1 MLKLKRNTINLLI
14 TFFLISLFSFFIT
27 FNKFY
32 NISTNNNLILIIPL
46 FIILISIVSYL
57 ILLFTIPLKIYGV
70 KKFYLENHKLLL
82 PIFALIALYVV
93 SYFISP
99 IEITSNS
106 TLLNFLFKNTNL
118 SNFIFKNFTVIF
130 LIIFILNIFLINQL
144 KFQEKE
150 VFNILLKFSIFFLF
164 LAILQNILFYIN
176 KEIWVSNYISDANNC
191 IYFQFLPFGIS
202 GKRNYE
208 IIPFIIGYA
217 LTLGLNKNK
226 YLFLNSLFFIACYL
240 TYSKNL
246 WVTLIFLNIIG
257 FFIFGKIFLIKRI
270 FVKIFFLVITIYLLS
285 FYLSA
290 KDQCNPRIIDYTK
303 IKIIS
308 LININNNEELNSIKK
323 ETILKLTPFQVYYGA
338 DNKISDNEFIAKTDY
353 LLDSTKPRMEIYK
366 ESLKKIS
373 EKKLFGYGVNNYT
386 LESNN
391 SSNSES
397 EFLKI
402 LLDIGVVGMILWL
415 YFSIQLFKNCKSNWS
430 FLILLSIMSLSLFN
444 IYSWFLPIYFIL
456 TCVIFFEK
464 NVRTKSIL

>member
-1 MLKLKRNTINLLI
+1 VIKLKRNNISLLV

-32 NISTNNNLILIIPL
+32 IISTNNNLILIIPI

-57 ILLFTIPLKIYGV
+57 ILVITIPVKINVV
-70 KKFYLENHKLLL
+70 KKFYLENHKILL
-82 PIFALIALYVV
+82 PIFALITLYVV

-150 VFNILLKFSIFFLF
+150 VFNILLKFSLFFLF
-164 LAILQNILFYIN
+164 LAVLQNILFYII
-176 KEIWVSNYISDANNC
+176 KDIWYSNYISDANNC

-226 YLFLNSLFFIACYL
+226 YIFLNLLFFIACFL

-246 WVTLIFLNIIG
+246 WVSLIFLNIIS
-257 FFIFGKIFLIKRI
+257 FFIFDKIFLIKRI
-270 FVKIFFLVITIYLLS
+270 FLKIFFLFITICLLNL
-285 FYLSA
+285 YLST
-290 KDQCNPRIIDYTK
+290 KDKCNSKIIDYTK
-303 IKIIS
+303 VKIIS
-308 LININNNEELNSIKK
+308 LININNNKVLNSIKK
-323 ETILKLTPFQVYYGA
+323 EAILNLTPFESYYV
-338 DNKISDNEFIAKTDY
+338 DRNQLSESEFIAQTDY
-353 LLDSTKPRMEIYK
+353 LLDSTKPRIEIYK

-373 EKKLFGYGVNNYT
+373 EKKLFGYGLNNYT

-397 EFLKI
+397 EVLKI
-402 LLDIGVVGMILWL
+402 LLDVGIVGMILWL
-415 YFSIQLFKNCKSNWS
+415 YFFIQLFKNCKSNWS
-430 FLILLSIMSLSLFN
+430 FLILLSTMSLSLFN

-464 NVRTKSIL
+464 NVRIKSIL

>member
-1 MLKLKRNTINLLI
+1 MLKLKRNSINLLV

-32 NISTNNNLILIIPL
+32 INSTNNNLILIIPI

-57 ILLFTIPLKIYGV
+57 ILVFTIPVKIYRV

-82 PIFALIALYVV
+82 PIFALVALYVV
-93 SYFISP
+93 SYLISP

-106 TLLNFLFKNTNL
+106 KLLNFLFKNTNL
-118 SNFIFKNFTVIF
+118 RNFIFKNFTVIF

-150 VFNILLKFSIFFLF
+150 VFNILLKFSLFFLF
-164 LAILQNILFYIN
+164 LAVLQNILFYII
-176 KEIWVSNYISDANNC
+176 KDFWFSNYISDANNC

-226 YLFLNSLFFIACYL
+226 YIFLNILFFVACFL

-246 WVTLIFLNIIG
+246 WVTLIFLNIIS
-257 FFIFGKIFLIKRI
+257 FFIFDKIFLIKSI
-270 FVKIFFLVITIYLLS
+270 FLKIFFLVITIYLFS
-285 FYLSA
+285 FYFSTN
-290 KDQCNPRIIDYTK
+290 DQCNPNIKDYTK

-308 LININNNEELNSIKK
+308 LININDNKKLNKIKK
-323 ETILKLTPFQVYYGA
+323 DAILNMTSFKVYHG
-338 DNKISDNEFIAKTDY
+338 DHNQISNNEFIAKTDN
-353 LLDSTKPRMEIYK
+353 LLDSTKPRKEIYK

-430 FLILLSIMSLSLFN
+430 FLILLSTMSLSLFN

-464 NVRTKSIL
+464 NVRTKSTL